1 MFSNDIENG
10 MSFFY
15 DEAGK
20 LKIKKEYFNGKIYTI
35 ENL

>member
-1 MFSNDIENG
+1 MFSNDIEHG

-15 DEAGK
+15 AEVGK
-20 LKIKKEYFNGKIYTI
+20 LKKKKDYFNGKIYTI